1 MMQVLAIGVFV
12 VALSGRALQVG
23 YTQGYHGQR
32 QRIAKAMAEENSAA
46 GDMSSSSLLV
56 TYLLTEVVW
65 GLMSPQQAQH
75 ISNLVML
82 DMRAGPAAVNE
93 ISTMAA
99 CGCNGKYPNKCYA
112 DIMKNC
118 VPAEVKV
125 PSPFLFPLPMK
136 DPVGEIV
143 QACLLPHELF
153 ASVWSS
159 YKATWHHS
167 ILGSE
172 GRLQEFWNTMEQG
185 RHPAV
190 TPELLNSKPGK
201 TEETLFFI
209 FALFDKLRVL
219 GSDANASGPLMTS
232 KATGFLAIYE
242 CGYSAMLFSFVGD
255 LDYYFTVLGL
265 PNSRAVNGPCTLC
278 AAQKFGPR
286 SWMDFSPG
294 AEWRQSCFTA
304 EGWFESSQRTSCP
317 LFSLPHV
324 SGLNLAYDWMHCK
337 YLGVDQYMYAA
348 LMVLLTHYVMLGA
361 TPLENLRA
369 LWRDLKT
376 EYERQQTPIRFRYL
390 TSLRMFVRL
399 RGSPKLRGKAAE
411 IKYLAGPFA
420 AVWDMHKTAGVV
432 LHDQISIMLRL
443 NARIEEILLAH
454 RGDISFG
461 SDAGVFKEAL
471 DGMLLLQYNISQE
484 LAASDPAIIMSITEK
499 AHFLQHSS
507 MLSHCLS
514 PRLVWAFAGEDQQ
527 RRVQA
532 LGKAS
537 VRRLGPT
544 GACFKIAGT
553 VVVYIYFKKETAKGV
568 EEVHS
573 FPCKQGPSRPSD
585 ISKICIGSVTVLPEH
600 LARYPVVETPVDQI
614 GLFALE
620 PGHSRSIL
628 RFSVFDRLRHH
639 QQRTAANDWSL
650 QDLAT
655 EAVRTAGERIR
666 SVRVLTSFLPD
677 LAVPQLVLTPAAA
690 AFGHLCVPIDMRPHG
705 GRPCTLLMRP
715 GLTAQEVIELAC
727 HECPAGPAF
736 ALACAPRDCLILDA
750 QGQIWDVLPAD
761 LSQLQWLRIQPTG
774 GPDAAQAESTTSTTT
789 TSDVQEPPTLSELEQ
804 ILLRADS
811 ASRSALPSEL
821 HGVELLPRGV
831 LHEAAYHVP
840 LARLRMLPDLRPALN
855 AGSVSRSVT
864 FTVFVATH
872 APLSV
877 QGSVDWTMIDFMRVS
892 AQFAETTL
900 HRLQMLTVAMP
911 GLPTP
916 QVALTEG
923 SEIGD
928 STVIP
933 IDLRGLGYG
942 VLPLL
947 LPPDFDRTSVLE
959 AIALAAPQLRAAIED
974 PLSSHRL
981 QLCDAQG
988 QVWGHLP
995 TSLTSI
1001 QWLTLSHAPV
1011 PAGHLDPLSL
1021 ADAAGEVAGD
1031 EAGLLQLPAD
1041 NVVQVP
1047 HPTGDADVGLPPS
1060 LLGKLA
1066 AHSTG
1071 LPCSSHVRIV
1081 PDYLNKPA
1089 ALQRELVQLS
1099 WGGREGEETTHFTV
1113 FDTLHQVRV
1122 LPRDPKDS
1130 LQMCVGKA
1138 LQATPVAISRIR
1150 VLTAPVPGFPLPQL
1164 VLHQAAHAEPLDTLV
1179 WDLRPIQQPVRT
1191 EALSKGQD
1199 LVTAFQQVVQPLP
1212 QAPALLEG
1220 WRNGHVVLV
1229 DALGLLEDVL
1239 PLDFEETQH
1248 VRAEVALFQGLAQ
1261 AAFASDTWQ
1270 PPPGSVTSTS
1280 TTTAMLVNY
1289 PHYPSRPPR
1298 HSVAEIHSLEVKIVR
1313 GRHCEQAVIQLPCL
1327 QIDGAISWL
1336 LRRVETATGPLQP
1349 TARLM
1354 LAKAQPSSTTPA
1366 HETVFVVLEDTS
1378 SVWSVFDTRHLAS
1391 AGSLVVVR
1399 SVQGLSCHA
1408 AMEPACYQQGWT
1420 LFVNGAPIHLC
1431 QRGIDDGD
1439 FVQITLQGGFPLSVP
1454 TSVILEACPL
1464 LEAYTWG
1471 LPTPIV
1477 RNARQRRAS
1486 LGFYRHAEGRCMV
1499 LGPCH
1504 APAAFRTRHQ
1514 YIPDHTEMRE
1524 AVNEL
1529 HDFPGRLCSISYAE
1543 AQFRHERCTSVFASS
1558 ARHSALATLLLP
1570 AYGWPGHYVILLA
1583 PQNAPGLGALPI
1595 GHNFRV
1601 IAERRWSPGRVL
1613 RLCLDEPPPP
1623 PPVAPPV
1630 APQAAQPAAAQQ
1642 PPQQPAIRP
1651 DPEVDDEDM
1660 APRAETEATSSMSL
1674 LQTTVR
1680 RSQRCPSPDL
1690 HRGGSALAASAR
1702 EPPCGTNRRQG
1713 LPTPFGRRN
1722 IPRREPTKVQD
1733 APGHLSAKCDD
1744 RVARDGSA
1752 LVLDTAIPAP
1762 AREASLLFAV
1772 PADVMEPT
1780 LDSFDLAHCQRR
1792 LPASELLH
1800 PAARQLVYGLP
1811 VWSRSTPEAIMLFLD
1826 GAFEGGHCTWAVA
1839 AVVQVQGTWFWAGY
1853 FCGFVADCLSPGSAF
1868 EGELY
1873 AQFVARGVV
1882 ARHSVPSAIF
1892 YDNTSAAS
1900 VAAAT
1905 AATTARTRLGSA
1917 TAALQ
1922 FLSLYRNVPV
1932 ACQHVKSH
1940 QGHAG
1945 NEAADSLAKA
1955 LLRAQLEPC
1964 APADE
1969 NLDACILAGDFDWLW
1984 IHAASTA
1991 SSCWPQID
1999 PDGASK
2005 PICPAAQGPALL
2017 TPATWQFETPAAA
2030 PPTKPRKL
2038 LFRCMTYNTLSC
2050 TSALQRRCLAEF
2062 MRAKKVSVVGL
2073 QECRQNLQGPQVVDG
2088 MLRIASPAPEG
2099 RQGCQLWFDL
2109 RALPYRPQ
2117 DFRVLFSNPRM
2128 LVVLLHQ
2135 DGFKATFVAGHA
2147 PDSAQDAQTRASWW
2161 ELLDARLD
2169 AIPAHSEV
2177 VLLVD
2182 ANARHTPG
2190 ESPDNP
2196 NATEF
2201 QQICSK
2207 HCLCRTASHDRSG
2220 GTYRTWRSPQGVWA
2234 CLDYIAIPQAWQ
2246 HTFDEMGV
2254 HDILDTHAGIDHQ
2267 PVLAEFTVQL
2277 HSPRPIRRRLDVDRL
2292 KGPEGRDI
2300 VQHCFLTMPDCPWH
2314 LSPDE
2319 HLQVINRHI
2328 QACLQQHFTRSG
2340 PVGRK
2345 PGISN
2350 QTLELLATKRG
2361 LRRIHH
2367 RRSRQQCK
2375 DVLYTCFRAWRNQHL
2390 SGTSPTS
2397 TWGYAPQAWDRLC
2410 ARHIADMQRVSKEIR
2425 ASSSRDEA
2433 AFSRAMFQ
2441 EARGKGPAHLASLL
2455 RSVLKVG
2462 RRYKAPRTAS
2472 AIVDQG
2478 HEVTDPEQIKQLF
2491 GQHFGE
2497 IEGAKPGRLSDM
2509 IQEPCENLLC
2519 DKRDIQGLP
2528 TLPALSAAFA
2538 SLQPRRATGITGIPA
2553 EFYAACPAFAA
2564 MHHLPLVLKVAARQQ
2579 APTLWRGLLAVPLPK
2594 PGKPGHL
2601 LTGYRSIALMEPS
2614 IKAVAKA
2621 ARPELIRAFE
2631 GVTLSTVGGA
2641 RSRVPTDLPA
2651 AAVQLHLERLR
2662 RDSLSGSVVFVDGVT
2677 AFYSTTR
2684 EILFEQGLPAYRKRV
2699 SEMQVEPGVRHR
2711 FLQHLDCKGAL
2722 SGAGVPSALCDV
2734 LRCLLHKT
2742 WFTTDTGSEAIQCT
2756 TQGTTPGAPLADLLF
2771 QYALHSVLTALTEHL
2786 ADEQLSAQLTVAGH
2800 DPALSD
2806 PVSWLDDVAVLLQS
2820 QTARHAAGDAAR
2832 ATALIHQYLSLIG
2845 IGLNLTR
2852 GKTEAI
2858 VAWHGVGAHEAQTQ
2872 VMQREAGS
2880 VTLHIPGHTG
2890 LVLRCVSQYEHL
2902 GSLRTAGGD
2911 IGPAVEHRHREAR
2924 SVYRAVKTRLLPNP
2938 NLTMHERQAIVH
2950 ALIMSRFLHGAG
2962 TWLFGTNEAWD
2973 GFVARYCGLLKGT
2986 IRPLHGCSSG
2996 RLSQAEVCA
3005 LTTALLPEEVL
3016 AVARVRLLACVAHN
3030 AGLFA
3035 KRQFSQHATWML
3047 QLRADL
3053 ALVASRINDP
3063 VLASYSCS
3071 DMPPELWLD
3080 SWPFSQAHAKNLLA
3094 RFRRGCIASREHLVE
3109 PAIAKAHAHERVTK
3123 ADLTFIRDV
3132 RCSARELR
3140 YQCPDCPALFVT
3152 RAAAAAHRSKVHGHL
3167 SASAQAFGTA
3177 CEVCRRQYWSTAR
3190 LAEHFR
3196 KAPHC
3201 AAVYRESDMA
3211 GTVTE
3216 AIADRRVPCAQL
3228 VGPQPWWATMAHDP
3242 LATLIPSPGA
3252 NDPLPS
3258 LLALSPTRQLHS
3270 FFQLFACSVEMHGH
3284 DGVMEAIK
3292 GVVQGT
3298 EHWRLAVS
3306 VADVLDRADEM
3317 FIFQEGSLAAAYRN
3331 GALLFGPA
3339 VALRSAVARDWP
3351 FL

>member
-1 MMQVLAIGVFV
+1 MIYALLLLFLYIADSGAYNPGTELAPTPATRPHSGKTTLASISERLFGSRIGSTTLCESSCGTSFEEHPGPYCAEEAVQSYNGKLMEMRVVPHPMQSKCGILFFLWWSVAGCHDYGHPATAQLQWRTGQPEVVRGYLGCSCIAPTLGGTLEAQISTPKEGWRSWQGQLPEPPTRQPPQGPVATANKEVAASSTATADRQALEKLIQAMQASEQELTPQLRQLLEQHRLDDTKAEARNLHRIVASKAGAKKELSKIRLGRSNYLQSWSSYLDQVVATLQKQISEHTTTMQDFSEKEMQWEQALQEASLALTRVATDRVEVETITDDEEAMDASENRVDEAISIELLGQRAKERARVLEQQGNSLVAALQEAAESGKGSQRDGTDNRTEGAETLFPWTAPEVDVGRHV
-12 VALSGRALQVG
+12 VRAHRLTGDPLTFQPSGPSEDADVADEVSGWLRPQSQPVQSCWTRTAPPSPPWLTDPLRVPTEVAVAKAVKPSAGSLPRRPTALQCTITAQIPLVPDALSGRLYHECVDSLAAYTAGSDYDESGHATFTVFDPPHGMRTRRSHRTWTILEHAADAVSSAPMRVRAIQLIERAVPGLSTPQLTLTPRDAEAHQLALPIDLRGQ
-23 YTQGYHGQR
+23 QGSVITLVLEAGMSAQDVLR
-32 QRIAKAMAEENSAA
+32 RAAEATRARLE
-46 GDMSSSSLLV
+46 DLLV
-56 TYLLTEVVW
+56 NPWLYHLVASDGSVVPV
-65 GLMSPQQAQH
+65 LQAP
-75 ISNLVML
+75 IS
-82 DMRAGPAAVNE
+82 
-93 ISTMAA
+93 
-99 CGCNGKYPNKCYA
+99 
-112 DIMKNC
+112 
-118 VPAEVKV
+118 
-125 PSPFLFPLPMK
+125 
-136 DPVGEIV
+136 
-143 QACLLPHELF
+143 Q
-153 ASVWSS
+153 
-159 YKATWHHS
+159 
-167 ILGSE
+167 
-172 GRLQEFWNTMEQG
+172 
-185 RHPAV
+185 
-190 TPELLNSKPGK
+190 
-201 TEETLFFI
+201 
-209 FALFDKLRVL
+209 
-219 GSDANASGPLMTS
+219 
-232 KATGFLAIYE
+232 YE
-242 CGYSAMLFSFVGD
+242 
-255 LDYYFTVLGL
+255 
-265 PNSRAVNGPCTLC
+265 
-278 AAQKFGPR
+278 
-286 SWMDFSPG
+286 
-294 AEWRQSCFTA
+294 
-304 EGWFESSQRTSCP
+304 WFEVRSQ
-317 LFSLPHV
+317 V
-324 SGLNLAYDWMHCK
+324 
-337 YLGVDQYMYAA
+337 
-348 LMVLLTHYVMLGA
+348 
-361 TPLENLRA
+361 
-369 LWRDLKT
+369 
-376 EYERQQTPIRFRYL
+376 
-390 TSLRMFVRL
+390 
-399 RGSPKLRGKAAE
+399 AE
-411 IKYLAGPFA
+411 
-420 AVWDMHKTAGVV
+420 AVVPTAG
-432 LHDQISIMLRL
+432 
-443 NARIEEILLAH
+443 LL
-454 RGDISFG
+454 
-461 SDAGVFKEAL
+461 
-471 DGMLLLQYNISQE
+471 
-484 LAASDPAIIMSITEK
+484 
-499 AHFLQHSS
+499 
-507 MLSHCLS
+507 
-514 PRLVWAFAGEDQQ
+514 
-527 RRVQA
+527 
-532 LGKAS
+532 
-537 VRRLGPT
+537 
-544 GACFKIAGT
+544 
-553 VVVYIYFKKETAKGV
+553 
-568 EEVHS
+568 
-573 FPCKQGPSRPSD
+573 
-585 ISKICIGSVTVLPEH
+585 
-600 LARYPVVETPVDQI
+600 
-614 GLFALE
+614 
-620 PGHSRSIL
+620 
-628 RFSVFDRLRHH
+628 
-639 QQRTAANDWSL
+639 
-650 QDLAT
+650 
-655 EAVRTAGERIR
+655 
-666 SVRVLTSFLPD
+666 
-677 LAVPQLVLTPAAA
+677 
-690 AFGHLCVPIDMRPHG
+690 
-705 GRPCTLLMRP
+705 
-715 GLTAQEVIELAC
+715 
-727 HECPAGPAF
+727 
-736 ALACAPRDCLILDA
+736 
-750 QGQIWDVLPAD
+750 
-761 LSQLQWLRIQPTG
+761 
-774 GPDAAQAESTTSTTT
+774 ESATSTTT
-789 TSDVQEPPTLSELEQ
+789 TTAARAPLDLSELEQ
-804 ILLRADS
+804 ILLSTGGDP
-811 ASRSALPSEL
+811 RSVLPGEL
-821 HGVELLPRGV
+821 RDVELLPRGV
-831 LHEAAYHVP
+831 HHGAAHRVP
-840 LARLRMLPDLRPALN
+840 LTRLRMLPDLCPTPYP
-855 AGSVSRSVT
+855 GSVSRSVT
-864 FTVFVATH
+864 FTIFVAAH
-872 APLSV
+872 APLKV
-877 QGSVDWTMIDFMRVS
+877 QGILDWTLIDFLRTS
-892 AQFAETTL
+892 AQFAETPL
-900 HRLQMLTVAMP
+900 HRLQMLTTAVP

-923 SEIGD
+923 NEIGE

-933 IDLRGLGYG
+933 IDLRGLGQD
-942 VLPLL
+942 VTPLL
-947 LPPDFDRTSVLE
+947 LPPSFDRASVLE
-959 AIALAAPQLRAAIED
+959 AIALAVPHLRTTIED
-974 PLSSHRL
+974 PLSGHRL
-981 QLCDAQG
+981 QLIDAQG
-988 QVWGHLP
+988 QSWDCLP
-995 TSLTSI
+995 TSLSSI
-1001 QWLTLSHAPV
+1001 QWLTLSYAPV
-1011 PAGHLDPLSL
+1011 PAGHLDPLLL
-1021 ADAAGEVAGD
+1021 ATTADESSTDAAA
-1031 EAGLLQLPAD
+1031 LLQLAAD
-1041 NVVQVP
+1041 KVIQVP
-1047 HPTGDADVGLPPS
+1047 RLEGDNEVGLPPS
-1060 LLGKLA
+1060 LLGKLSP
-1066 AHSTG
+1066 HSTSLACHG
-1071 LPCSSHVRIV
+1071 HVRIV
-1081 PDYLNKPA
+1081 PDYLNRPA
-1089 ALQRELVQLS
+1089 AFNRELAQLS

-1113 FDTLHQVRV
+1113 FDTVHQVRV

-1130 LQMCVGKA
+1130 LHSCVGKA
-1138 LQATPVAISRIR
+1138 LQATPVDINRIR
-1150 VLTAPVPGFPLPQL
+1150 VLTVPVPGFPLPQL
-1164 VLHQAAHAEPLDTLV
+1164 VLHQAAHVDPLDTLV

-1191 EALSKGQD
+1191 VALPKGQD
-1199 LVTAFQQVVQPLP
+1199 LVAAFQQVVQPLP
-1212 QAPALLEG
+1212 QATALLEG
-1220 WRNGHVVLV
+1220 WRNGRVALV
-1229 DALGLLEDVL
+1229 DALGLLEDRL
-1239 PLDFEETQH
+1239 PLDFEEAQH
-1248 VRAEVALFQGLAQ
+1248 VRAEVALFQGLTQ
-1261 AAFASDTWQ
+1261 LVLDPSTW
-1270 PPPGSVTSTS
+1270 PLPPGGVTSTS

-1298 HSVAEIHSLEVKIVR
+1298 HSVAEIHSLEVKIIR
-1313 GRHCEQAVIQLPCL
+1313 GTYCEQAVIQLPCL

-1349 TARLM
+1349 NARLM
-1354 LAKAQPSSTTPA
+1354 LAKAQPTSTTPA
-1366 HETVFVVLEDTS
+1366 HETVFVVLEDTN
-1378 SVWSVFDTRHLAS
+1378 SVWSVFDTRHLAR
-1391 AGSLVVVR
+1391 AGSLVVAR
-1399 SVQGLSCHA
+1399 SVHDLPCQDTLA
-1408 AMEPACYQQGWT
+1408 TACYQHGWT

-1431 QRGIDDGD
+1431 SRSIDDGD
-1439 FVQITLQGGFPLSVP
+1439 FVQPTLQGGFPLSVP
-1454 TSVILEACPL
+1454 TSVILEACPM

-1486 LGFYRHAEGRCMV
+1486 LGFYRHAEGRCLV

-1529 HDFPGRLCSISYAE
+1529 HDFPGRLCSITYAE

-1601 IAERRWSPGRVL
+1601 IAERRWTPGRVL
-1613 RLCLDEPPPP
+1613 RLCLDEPPLP

-1674 LQTTVR
+1674 LQTTAR
-1680 RSQRCPSPDL
+1680 RSQRRPSPDL
-1690 HRGGSALAASAR
+1690 HSGGSAPPASAR
-1702 EPPCGTNRRQG
+1702 EPPCGANCRQS

-1722 IPRREPTKVQD
+1722 IPRREPTKAQD

-1744 RVARDGSA
+1744 REARAGSA

-1772 PADVMEPT
+1772 PADIMEPT
-1780 LDSFDLAHCQRR
+1780 LDSFDLVHCQRR

-1811 VWSRSTPEAIMLFLD
+1811 VWSRNTPEAIMLFLD

-1853 FCGFVADCLSPGSAF
+1853 FCGFVADCMSPGSAF

-1969 NLDACILAGDFDWLW
+1969 NLDTCILAGDFDWLW

-2030 PPTKPRKL
+2030 PPTKPRRL

-2062 MRAKKVSVVGL
+2062 MRAKKVSVAGL

-2117 DFRVLFSNPRM
+2117 DFRVLFSNPRL

-2161 ELLDARLD
+2161 EQLDARLD

-2201 QQICSK
+2201 QQICRK

-2246 HTFDEMGV
+2246 HTFDELGV

-2277 HSPRPIRRRLDVDRL
+2277 HSPRPTKRRLDVDRL

-2300 VQHCFLTMPDCPWH
+2300 VQHCFLTMPDCPWN

-2367 RRSRQQCK
+2367 RRARQQCK
-2375 DVLYTCFRAWRNQHL
+2375 DVLYTCFRDPSFL
-2390 SGTSPTS
+2390 
-2397 TWGYAPQAWDRLC
+2397 D
-2410 ARHIADMQRVSKEIR
+2410 
-2425 ASSSRDEA
+2425 SSSRDEA
-2433 AFSRAMFQ
+2433 AFSRSMFQ

-2491 GQHFGE
+2491 GKHFGE
-2497 IEGAKPGRLSDM
+2497 IEGAKPGKLSDM
-2509 IQEPCENLLC
+2509 VQEPCENLLC

-2820 QTARHAAGDAAR
+2820 QSARHAAGDAAR

-2880 VTLHIPGHTG
+2880 VALHIPGHTG

-2924 SVYRAVKTRLLPNP
+2924 SVYRAVKTRLHPNP

-3005 LTTALLPEEVL
+3005 LTNALLPEEIL
-3016 AVARVRLLACVAHN
+3016 AVARVRLLACVANN

-3035 KRQFSQHATWML
+3035 KRQFSQHANWMQ

-3094 RFRRGCIASREHLVE
+3094 RFRRGCIASREHLVG

-3140 YQCPDCPALFVT
+3140 YQCPDCPALFAT

-3228 VGPQPWWATMAHDP
+3228 VGPQPW
-3242 LATLIPSPGA
+3242 
-3252 NDPLPS
+3252 
-3258 LLALSPTRQLHS
+3258 QLHS